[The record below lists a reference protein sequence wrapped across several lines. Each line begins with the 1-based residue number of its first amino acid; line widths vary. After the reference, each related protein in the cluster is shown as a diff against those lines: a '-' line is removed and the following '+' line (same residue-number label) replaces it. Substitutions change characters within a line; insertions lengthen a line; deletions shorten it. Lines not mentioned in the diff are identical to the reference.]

1 MFAAMLISTR
11 AGLEALLRD
20 GRPRNYAL
28 WATALLIL
36 GGMVMGPIVQ
46 KYAFG
51 SFWTGVPFGW
61 DLTDNKTLIAL
72 IGWIIAVITGM
83 KGRSARAYVV
93 GAAIL
98 LLLIFSIPHSI
109 MGSELDYETGKVG
122 TSGMGE

>member
-1 MFAAMLISTR
+1 MLISTR
-11 AGLEALLRD
+11 AGLEALLKD

-36 GGMVMGPIVQ
+36 GGMLMGPIVQ
-46 KYAFG
+46 KFAFG

-72 IGWIIAVITGM
+72 TGWIIAVIAGT
-83 KGRSARAYVV
+83 KGRSARAYVL

-98 LLLIFSIPHSI
+98 LLLVFSIPHSI
-109 MGSELDYETGKVG
+109 MGSELDYETGQVG